1 MDRIQIGIEIARRVN
16 LAISEAGLDVHSV
29 AQAADITTVELVDRL
44 HGRVDFQ
51 LDELVRV
58 GGFLRIPVTRFM
70 EVAA

>member
-1 MDRIQIGIEIARRVN
+1 MTENLAKATVARRVT
-16 LAISEAGLDVHSV
+16 LAIREAGVDASSV
-29 AQAADITTVELVDRL
+29 ARAADITTSDLEERL

-58 GGFLRIPVTRFM
+58 GGFLRIPATRFL